1 MVFYMVHSYR
11 IIHYNTLKIYII
23 RINRNKRYTYKYYFF
38 WDHDESLDTEHVKD
52 PNKSEY
58 VIIRGGKRSVFYED
72 INRREQI
79 PNDKK

>member
-1 MVFYMVHSYR
+1 MNNKFN
-11 IIHYNTLKIYII
+11 NTRNSEKTDYKKEYI

-38 WDHDESLDTEHVKD
+38 WDHDEDINTEHVKD
-52 PNKSEY
+52 PSKSEY